1 MTQELTKTTQEL
13 IKMVNLVTRNKTLQ
27 SIIDK
32 GGLLE
37 MLTNSGTSDN
47 L

>member
-1 MTQELTKTTQEL
+1 MNKVLT
-13 IKMVNLVTRNKTLQ
+13 KMVNLVARNKTLL

>member
-1 MTQELTKTTQEL
+1 MVQELMKTFDL
-13 IKMVNLVTRNKTLQ
+13 IIRNKTLLP
-27 SIIDK
+27 IVDK
-32 GGLLE
+32 GGLVE